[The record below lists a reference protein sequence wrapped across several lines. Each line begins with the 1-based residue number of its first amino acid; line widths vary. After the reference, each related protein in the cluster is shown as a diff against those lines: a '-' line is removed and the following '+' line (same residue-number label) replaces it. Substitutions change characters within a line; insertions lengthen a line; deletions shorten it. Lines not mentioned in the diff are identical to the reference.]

1 MPMSHKDCGHPS
13 TSKARAQC
21 RKEMAEAAGKAPAAK
36 TPKKAPAK
44 KTAAST
50 ETD

>member
-1 MPMSHKDCGHPS
+1 MTRSVFSHRDCGHPS

-21 RKEMAEAAGKAPAAK
+21 RKEMAEAAAKAPAAK
-36 TPKKAPAK
+36 TPKKAATTKPA
-44 KTAAST
+44 